1 MKTCGSTDCRIGR
14 NTTHLK
20 DTDLGVRVDLRRR
33 KLLMAACIHCS
44 SRVHKWSGKVER
56 QYTYIALG
64 CTHSY
69 AAKR

>member
-1 MKTCGSTDCRIGR
+1 MAMLVKESLMTDCRIGR

-20 DTDLGVRVDLRRR
+20 DKDLGVRVYMRRR
-33 KLLMAACIHCS
+33 KLLMAWC
-44 SRVHKWSGKVER
+44 GKVER